1 MIFVL
6 AGAKLVSMR
15 YDLALMSIGCPSMR
29 WFLGL
34 FLCRLVPVRR
44 WLQTFILWL
53 SGLLSVGLRQWNHL
67 LTWYRFFGTLMCQL
81 FVKIHQFFRFL
92 RWISLVEAVEI
103 HQMFVSEVDLFG
115 WGGHLCAVNLLLLR
129 QHLGFR
135 RRPILYKLSSVW
147 FAVGRLVSISDS
159 NFHRPVFG
167 GIGRDPSDFLAELD
181 LLFFRV
187 WGGSLL
193 RFIRRFLRWASSLNA
208 VFGCWRLFSF
218 RTCLWYRR
226 WLNRSITSGFC
237 PHRLYESKGS
247 DSL

>member
-6 AGAKLVSMR
+6 AGAKPVSMR
-15 YDLALMSIGCPSMR
+15 YDPALMSIGCPSRR

-53 SGLLSVGLRQWNHL
+53 SDLLSVGLRQWNHHWIDTGSL
-67 LTWYRFFGTLMCQL
+67 ETWCVNFCWDPS
-81 FVKIHQFFRFL
+81 VAD
-92 RWISLVEAVEI
+92 S
-103 HQMFVSEVDLFG
+103 
-115 WGGHLCAVNLLLLR
+115 WGGSLWLRRQLGCCQPLLLR

-147 FAVGRLVSISDS
+147 LAVGRLVSCSDS

-167 GIGRDPSDFLAELD
+167 GIGRDPSDFLVSEVD

-187 WGGSLL
+187 WDGSLL
-193 RFIRRFLRWASSLNA
+193 KSIRFSEVGLMSLNA
-208 VFGCWRLFSF
+208 AVGWCNGFHWSSVGADGC
-218 RTCLWYRR
+218 
-226 WLNRSITSGFC
+226 I
-237 PHRLYESKGS
+237 H
-247 DSL
+247 